1 VVYRAASRAET
12 WLALDDRMERQL
24 DLLAGSGEKGDS
36 GGDARVRA
44 PMHGLLRAIHVS
56 EGDRVKRGER
66 LLVVEAMKMQHEVQA
81 GIDGVIYSISR
92 EAGGQVAAGEVILEI
107 EPVEATEG
115 TDSGAGSEKA

>member
-1 VVYRAASRAET
+1 
-12 WLALDDRMERQL
+12 
-24 DLLAGSGEKGDS
+24 
-36 GGDARVRA
+36 
-44 PMHGLLRAIHVS
+44 VS